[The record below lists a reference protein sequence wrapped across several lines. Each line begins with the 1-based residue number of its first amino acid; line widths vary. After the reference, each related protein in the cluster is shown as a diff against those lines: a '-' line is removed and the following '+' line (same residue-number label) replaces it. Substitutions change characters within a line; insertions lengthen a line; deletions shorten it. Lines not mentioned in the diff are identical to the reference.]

1 MMNYKSVLVA
11 LIMCVAMPTATFAA
25 DKQDGNQEDKS
36 LKSERNFI
44 RQGNK
49 YYKDKRYGEAE
60 VEYKK
65 ALQVNPGSNVAN
77 YNLASALIRQ
87 GGGVKANDKEDK
99 NNPVN
104 QAQTILSN
112 LVKTCPNSSL
122 VSKAYYNLGNINY
135 NREEYS
141 EAVENYKNCL
151 RRNPDDDKARENL
164 RLAQLKLQ
172 QQQDENQN
180 KNQQQKQQQDQQQQ
194 QNQDN
199 EDKKEKDQ
207 NQQNQS
213 QQRKD
218 GDNKENK
225 ENQSGMSQDNIDQ
238 ILKTMQ
244 NQEGAI
250 QQKINAR
257 KANQQKASGRK
268 TGNQW

>member
-1 MMNYKSVLVA
+1 MQKNNILKAAVIFCLAMASLQVA
-11 LIMCVAMPTATFAA
+11 AKDNAEAQKEVSM
-25 DKQDGNQEDKS
+25 KR
-36 LKSERNFI
+36 ERNFI
-44 RQGNK
+44 RKGNSL
-49 YYKDKRYGEAE
+49 YNNKRYGEAE

-65 ALQVNPGSNVAN
+65 ALQVNPSSSVAN
-77 YNLASALIRQ
+77 YNLATALIRQ

-104 QAQTILSN
+104 QAQTILKN
-112 LVKTCPNSSL
+112 LVTTCSNQQL
-122 VSKAYYNLGNINY
+122 VSKAYYNLGNIDF

-141 EAVENYKNCL
+141 GAIENYKNCL

-164 RLAQLKLQ
+164 RLAQKKLEQ
-172 QQQDENQN
+172 QQNEDKN
-180 KNQQQKQQQDQQQQ
+180 KNQQQQQQQ

-199 EDKKEKDQ
+199 EDKKNKDQ

-218 GDNKENK
+218 GDNKQDK
-225 ENQSGMSQDNIDQ
+225 QNQNGMSQDNIDQ

-244 NQEGAI
+244 NQENAI
-250 QQKINAR
+250 QQRVNAQ
-257 KANQQKASGRK
+257 KAQQQKANARR

>member
-1 MMNYKSVLVA
+1 MSRMQKNNIFKAAVIFCLAMASLQVA
-11 LIMCVAMPTATFAA
+11 AKDNAEAQKEVSM
-25 DKQDGNQEDKS
+25 KR
-36 LKSERNFI
+36 ERNFI
-44 RQGNK
+44 RKGNSL
-49 YYKDKRYGEAE
+49 YNNKRYGEAE

-65 ALQVNPGSNVAN
+65 ALQVNPSSSVAN
-77 YNLASALIRQ
+77 YNLATALIRQ

-104 QAQTILSN
+104 QAQTILKN
-112 LVKTCPNSSL
+112 LVTTCSNQQL
-122 VSKAYYNLGNINY
+122 VSKAYYNLGNIDF

-141 EAVENYKNCL
+141 GAIENYKNCL

-164 RLAQLKLQ
+164 RLAQNKL
-172 QQQDENQN
+172 E
-180 KNQQQKQQQDQQQQ
+180 Q

-199 EDKKEKDQ
+199 EDKKNKDQ

-218 GDNKENK
+218 GDNKQDK
-225 ENQSGMSQDNIDQ
+225 QNQNGMSQDNIDQ

-244 NQEGAI
+244 NQENAI
-250 QQKINAR
+250 QQRVNAQ
-257 KANQQKASGRK
+257 KAQQQKANARR